1 MSVDVTHH
9 STMICL
15 ICSLWQSPDFSSGV
29 IGVLSCH
36 NADVCAG
43 WRVLIDIHDVIIHRK
58 DWSFVHVP
66 DDDLQRGGVFERAEV
81 RETRVQVC
89 IRSLDA

>member
-1 MSVDVTHH
+1 MTR
-9 STMICL
+9 L
-15 ICSLWQSPDFSSGV
+15 ICSLRQSPDFSPGV
-29 IGVLSCH
+29 VGVLSRH

-43 WRVLIDIHDVIIHRK
+43 RRVLVDVHDVIIHGK
-58 DWSFVHVP
+58 DRSFVHVP
-66 DDDLQRGGVFERAEV
+66 DDDLQSGGVFERAEV